1 MARYIFV
8 TGGNVSSIGKGIAS
22 ASIGLMLKAMG
33 YKITVMKIDPYLNV
47 DAGTMNPLQHG
58 EVFVTR
64 DGAETDLD
72 LGHYERFI
80 DTELTRLSNVTT
92 GQIYSA
98 VLESERKGRE
108 HLGST
113 IQVIPHVTDEI
124 KRRIRRVTSAHRAN
138 VIIVEIGGTVGD
150 IESLP
155 FLEAI
160 RQFRNDARRAGE
172 SAINI
177 HVTLIPYLSAA
188 GELKTKLTQHSVK
201 ELRSIGIQPDI
212 IICRTRFPLDDS
224 IKAKISLFCDIEP
237 EAVIQGLDADSI
249 YDVPLMLKAER
260 IDELVCRHLG
270 LAFTEPDL
278 TKWWKLKEN
287 RTNPLG
293 KVKVAIVGKYTSLID
308 AYMSIAESLK
318 HSAYAQR
325 QELEI
330 SYINAET
337 VTNENA
343 AKKLKNVDGLLIPY
357 GFGSRGMEGK
367 ISAIKHAR
375 ENGMPFLGI
384 CFGLQCAVVEFARN
398 VLKLAGANSTEY
410 KPKCKHPVIAKMSEQ
425 EKVKDLGGTMRLGDY
440 TAKLK
445 PGTLARRLYGRERIV
460 ERHRHRWEVNNAY
473 RSKLAKAGMIM
484 CGTSPDRR
492 LVEMIEIPS
501 HPFFIA
507 TQAHPEFKSR
517 PTRPHPLFTG
527 FIKACVKERETGK

>member
-1 MARYIFV
+1 MAKYIFV

-22 ASIGLMLKAMG
+22 ASIGLLLKAMG
-33 YKITVMKIDPYLNV
+33 YKVSVMKIDPYLNV

-80 DTELTRLSNVTT
+80 DVELTRLSNVTT
-92 GQIYSA
+92 GQVYKT
-98 VLESERKGRE
+98 VLESERRGQE

-124 KRRIRRVTSAHRAN
+124 KYRIKALTAQHRAH
-138 VIIVEIGGTVGD
+138 VVIVEIGGTVGD

-160 RQFRNDARRAGE
+160 RQFRNEVRRSGE

-177 HVTLIPYLSAA
+177 HVTLIPYLFPG

-212 IICRTRFPLDDS
+212 IICRTNYPLDAG

-237 EAVIQGLDADSI
+237 EAVIQGVDAESI
-249 YDVPLMLKAER
+249 YDVPLLLK
-260 IDELVCRHLG
+260 DEKVDQLVCSKLG
-270 LAFTEPDL
+270 LAYSEPDL
-278 TKWWKLKEN
+278 TKWWKLRDN
-287 RTNPLG
+287 RKHPKG
-293 KVKVAIVGKYTSLID
+293 KVKVALVGKYVKLID
-308 AYMSIAESLK
+308 AYMSINESLK
-318 HSAYAQR
+318 HAAYANR
-325 QELEI
+325 KELEI
-330 SYINAET
+330 AYIDAET
-337 VTNENA
+337 VTADNA
-343 AKKLKNVDGLLIPY
+343 AKKLKGVDGLLIPY
-357 GFGSRGMEGK
+357 GFGSRGMDGK
-367 ISAIKHAR
+367 IAAIKHAR
-375 ENGMPFLGI
+375 ETGLPFFGI

-398 VLKLAGANSTEY
+398 VLKLPDANSTEY
-410 KPKCKHPVIAKMSEQ
+410 RPKCKNPVIAKMSEQ

-440 TAKLK
+440 TAVLK
-445 PGTLARRLYGRERIV
+445 HGTLSYKLYGRERIV

-473 RSKLAKAGMIM
+473 RDALEAAGMSISAA
-484 CGTSPDRR
+484 SPDGK
-492 LVEMIEIPS
+492 LVEMIEIPE
-501 HPFFIA
+501 HPFFVA

-517 PTRPHPLFTG
+517 PTRPHPLFDG
-527 FIKACVKERETGK
+527 FIKSSAAGRKDS

>member
-1 MARYIFV
+1 
-8 TGGNVSSIGKGIAS
+8 
-22 ASIGLMLKAMG
+22 
-33 YKITVMKIDPYLNV
+33 
-47 DAGTMNPLQHG
+47 
-58 EVFVTR
+58 
-64 DGAETDLD
+64 
-72 LGHYERFI
+72 
-80 DTELTRLSNVTT
+80 
-92 GQIYSA
+92 
-98 VLESERKGRE
+98 
-108 HLGST
+108 
-113 IQVIPHVTDEI
+113 
-124 KRRIRRVTSAHRAN
+124 
-138 VIIVEIGGTVGD
+138 
-150 IESLP
+150 
-155 FLEAI
+155 
-160 RQFRNDARRAGE
+160 
-172 SAINI
+172 
-177 HVTLIPYLSAA
+177 
-188 GELKTKLTQHSVK
+188 
-201 ELRSIGIQPDI
+201 
-212 IICRTRFPLDDS
+212 
-224 IKAKISLFCDIEP
+224 
-237 EAVIQGLDADSI
+237 
-249 YDVPLMLKAER
+249 MLKAER

>member
-1 MARYIFV
+1 MAKYIFV

-22 ASIGLMLKAMG
+22 ASIGLLLKAMG
-33 YKITVMKIDPYLNV
+33 YKVSVMKIDPYLNV

-80 DTELTRLSNVTT
+80 DVELTRLSNVTT
-92 GQIYSA
+92 GQVYKT
-98 VLESERKGRE
+98 VLESERRGQE

-124 KRRIRRVTSAHRAN
+124 KYRIKALTAQHRAH
-138 VIIVEIGGTVGD
+138 VVIVEIGGTVGD

-160 RQFRNDARRAGE
+160 RQFRNEVRRSGE

-177 HVTLIPYLSAA
+177 HVTLIPFLFPG

-212 IICRTRFPLDDS
+212 IICRTNYPLDAG

-237 EAVIQGLDADSI
+237 EAVIQGVDAESI
-249 YDVPLMLKAER
+249 YDVPLLLK
-260 IDELVCRHLG
+260 DEKVDQLVCSKLG
-270 LAFTEPDL
+270 LAYSEPDL
-278 TKWWKLKEN
+278 TKWWKLRDN
-287 RTNPLG
+287 RKHPKG
-293 KVKVAIVGKYTSLID
+293 KVKIALVGKYVKLID
-308 AYMSIAESLK
+308 AYMSINESLK
-318 HSAYAQR
+318 HAAYANR
-325 QELEI
+325 KELEI
-330 SYINAET
+330 AYIDAET
-337 VTNENA
+337 VTADNA
-343 AKKLKNVDGLLIPY
+343 AKKLKGVDGLLIPY
-357 GFGSRGMEGK
+357 GFGSRGMDGK
-367 ISAIKHAR
+367 IAAIKHAR
-375 ENGMPFLGI
+375 ETGLPFFGI

-398 VLKLAGANSTEY
+398 VLKLPDANSTEY
-410 KPKCKHPVIAKMSEQ
+410 RPKCKNPVIAKMSEQ

-440 TAKLK
+440 TAVLK
-445 PGTLARRLYGRERIV
+445 HGTLSYKLYGRERIV

-473 RSKLAKAGMIM
+473 RDALEAAGMSISAA
-484 CGTSPDRR
+484 SPDGK
-492 LVEMIEIPS
+492 LVEMIEIQE
-501 HPFFIA
+501 HPFFVA

-517 PTRPHPLFTG
+517 PTRPHPLFDG
-527 FIKACVKERETGK
+527 FIKSSAAGRKDS